1 MSTATATSYRVYG
14 MPLEAKS
21 YDENDDGTLTITGVA
36 STTNK
41 DYANEIVSQEVLESL
56 AKQAPGLNLFRDHN
70 RHYEGGIG
78 AIVDAWVEE
87 NMLWIK
93 AVILKEFASG
103 IKERLDIGMNFGFSI
118 SGFPR
123 KQRTPEGILIVDYD
137 LKEITLTYIPM
148 NWDTYGTVEYKS
160 LNLVASNC
168 LTGACYHA
176 IHDGENMEEKE
187 NTIEEVPEEP
197 VNEKSIAGLSDEQV
211 TQITDLVKNMMNE
224 FVAEFEPRVLETLE
238 SKLEGFA
245 EAAGTKAAEE
255 TAEKILAELKATQ
268 EVEDETEAESDSV
281 EEKDL
286 TNEEDEVTEE
296 EEGTETESES
306 ASEEEEDKAC
316 EEEEVKS
323 EAGIAEPTTEE
334 EEVEEEVEEET
345 EEEEEEVEVLD
356 AKSID
361 KKIHDEIV
369 KQLNEKSIPSKF
381 KKFQDETHKEKTAKA
396 AVKPKRDS
404 FGRNLNYI

>member
-78 AIVDAWVEE
+78 AIVDAWVQE

-286 TNEEDEVTEE
+286 TNEEDEVVEDE
-296 EEGTETESES
+296 ATETEP

-345 EEEEEEVEVLD
+345 EEEEEELEVLD
-356 AKSID
+356 EKSID

>member
-78 AIVDAWVEE
+78 AIVDAWVQE

-286 TNEEDEVTEE
+286 TNEEDEVVED
-296 EEGTETESES
+296 GATETEP

-356 AKSID
+356 EKSID

>member
-1 MSTATATSYRVYG
+1 MSTATTTTSYRVYG
-14 MPLEAKS
+14 MPLDAKS
-21 YDENDDGTLTITGVA
+21 YESNDDGTLTIIGVA

-78 AIVDAWVEE
+78 AIVDAWVQE

-123 KQRTPEGILIVDYD
+123 KQRTPDGILITDYD

-176 IHDGENMEEKE
+176 IHDGENMEKKE
-187 NTIEEVPEEP
+187 NKIKEVPEEP
-197 VNEKSIAGLSDEQV
+197 VKDEKAIAGFSDEQLA
-211 TQITDLVKNMMNE
+211 QITELFKNMMNE
-224 FVAEFEPRVLETLE
+224 YTAEFEPRILENLE
-238 SKLEGFA
+238 SKLESIADASATKSA
-245 EAAGTKAAEE
+245 EAM
-255 TAEKILAELKATQ
+255 AEKIMAEIKATR
-268 EVEDETEAESDSV
+268 EVQDSEEAV

-286 TNEEDEVTEE
+286 TNKEE
-296 EEGTETESES
+296 ESV
-306 ASEEEEDKAC
+306 EDKTEPATEPV

-323 EAGIAEPTTEE
+323 EAGKAEPTTGDVKTDEDIEE
-334 EEVEEEVEEET
+334 KGDCPEDKKSEDEDVYEIEE
-345 EEEEEEVEVLD
+345 
-356 AKSID
+356 KSLNQ
-361 KKIHDEIV
+361 KIHDEIV

>member
-1 MSTATATSYRVYG
+1 MSTATTTTSYKVYG
-14 MPLEAKS
+14 LPLDAKS
-21 YDENDDGTLTITGVA
+21 YESNDDGTLTIIGVA

-56 AKQAPGLNLFRDHN
+56 AQQAPGLNLFRDHN

-78 AIVDAWVEE
+78 AIVEAWVKDKE
-87 NMLWIK
+87 LWIK
-93 AVILKEFASG
+93 ARVLKEFASG

-123 KQRTPEGILIVDYD
+123 KQRTPDGILITDYD

-176 IHDGENMEEKE
+176 IHDGENMENKEEK
-187 NTIEEVPEEP
+187 IEEVPEDP
-197 VNEKSIAGLSDEQV
+197 VKDEKAIAGFSDEQV
-211 TQITDLVKNMMNE
+211 AQITDLVKNMMNE
-224 FVAEFEPRVLETLE
+224 FGAEIEPRILKNIEP
-238 SKLEGFA
+238 KIEGVA
-245 EAAGTKAAEE
+245 EAAGTKAAEKV
-255 TAEKILAELKATQ
+255 ADKILAEIKATNEVQ
-268 EVEDETEAESDSV
+268 EEDEETV

-286 TNEEDEVTEE
+286 TNEEEEVPEE
-296 EEGTETESES
+296 DTETEP

-334 EEVEEEVEEET
+334 EEVEEET

-356 AKSID
+356 EKSID

>member
-1 MSTATATSYRVYG
+1 MSTATTTTSYKVYG
-14 MPLEAKS
+14 LPLDAKS
-21 YDENDDGTLTITGVA
+21 YESNDDGTLTIIGVA

-56 AKQAPGLNLFRDHN
+56 AQQAPGLNLFRDHN

-78 AIVDAWVEE
+78 AIVEAWVKDKE
-87 NMLWIK
+87 LWIK
-93 AVILKEFASG
+93 ARVLKEFASG

-123 KQRTPEGILIVDYD
+123 KQRTPDGILITDYD

-176 IHDGENMEEKE
+176 IHDGENMENKEEK
-187 NTIEEVPEEP
+187 IEEVPEDP
-197 VNEKSIAGLSDEQV
+197 VKDEKAIAGFSDEQV
-211 TQITDLVKNMMNE
+211 AQITDLVKNMMNE
-224 FVAEFEPRVLETLE
+224 FGAEIEPRILENIE
-238 SKLEGFA
+238 PKIEGVA
-245 EAAGTKAAEE
+245 EAAGTKAAEKV
-255 TAEKILAELKATQ
+255 ADKILAEIKATNEVQ
-268 EVEDETEAESDSV
+268 EEDEETV

-286 TNEEDEVTEE
+286 TNEEEEVPEE
-296 EEGTETESES
+296 DTETEP

-334 EEVEEEVEEET
+334 EEVEEET

-356 AKSID
+356 EKSID

>member
-78 AIVDAWVEE
+78 AIVDAWVQE

-286 TNEEDEVTEE
+286 TNEEDEVVEDE
-296 EEGTETESES
+296 ATETEP
-306 ASEEEEDKAC
+306 ASEEEEDKSC

-356 AKSID
+356 EKSID

-381 KKFQDETHKEKTAKA
+381 KKFQDETHKEKTAKV

>member
-21 YDENDDGTLTITGVA
+21 YDENDDGTLTIIGVA

-56 AKQAPGLNLFRDHN
+56 AQQAPGLNLFRDHN

-78 AIVDAWVEE
+78 AIVEAWVKDKE
-87 NMLWIK
+87 LWIK
-93 AVILKEFASG
+93 ARVLKEFASG

-123 KQRTPEGILIVDYD
+123 KQRTPEGILITDYD

-286 TNEEDEVTEE
+286 TNEEDEVVEDE
-296 EEGTETESES
+296 ATETEP

-356 AKSID
+356 EKSID

>member
-78 AIVDAWVEE
+78 AIVDAWVQE

-286 TNEEDEVTEE
+286 TNEEDEVVEDE
-296 EEGTETESES
+296 ATETEP

-334 EEVEEEVEEET
+334 EEVEEEVKEET
-345 EEEEEEVEVLD
+345 EEEEEKVEVLD
-356 AKSID
+356 EKSID

>member
-286 TNEEDEVTEE
+286 TNEEDEVPEE
-296 EEGTETESES
+296 DTETEP

-356 AKSID
+356 EKSID

-369 KQLNEKSIPSKF
+369 KQLNEKSIPSKL
-381 KKFQDETHKEKTAKA
+381 KKFRDETHKEKTAKA

>member
-14 MPLEAKS
+14 LPLDAKS
-21 YDENDDGTLTITGVA
+21 YEPNDDGTLTIIGVA

-78 AIVDAWVEE
+78 AIVEAWVQDNE
-87 NMLWIK
+87 LWIK
-93 AVILKEFASG
+93 ARVLKEYASG

-123 KQRTPEGILIVDYD
+123 KQRTPDGILITDYD

-187 NTIEEVPEEP
+187 NKIEEVPEDP
-197 VNEKSIAGLSDEQV
+197 VEDEKAIAGFSDEQLA
-211 TQITDLVKNMMNE
+211 QITELFKNMMNE
-224 FVAEFEPRVLETLE
+224 YTAEFEPRILENLE
-238 SKLEGFA
+238 SKLESIA
-245 EAAGTKAAEE
+245 DASATKAAEAM
-255 TAEKILAELKATQ
+255 AEKIMAEIKATR
-268 EVEDETEAESDSV
+268 EVQDSEEAV

-286 TNEEDEVTEE
+286 TNEEEE
-296 EEGTETESES
+296 SVEDETEPATEPV
-306 ASEEEEDKAC
+306 

-323 EAGIAEPTTEE
+323 EAGKAEPTTGDVETDEDIEE
-334 EEVEEEVEEET
+334 KEDCPEDKKSEDEDVDEIEEKS
-345 EEEEEEVEVLD
+345 LD
-356 AKSID
+356 Q
-361 KKIHDEIV
+361 KIHDEIV
-369 KQLNEKSIPSKF
+369 KQLNSKSVPSKF
-381 KKFQDETHKEKTAKA
+381 KKFQDETHKKKSP
-396 AVKPKRDS
+396 AVKPKRDVY
-404 FGRNLNYI
+404 GRNLKYV

>member
-14 MPLEAKS
+14 LPLDAKS
-21 YDENDDGTLTITGVA
+21 YEPNDDGTLTIIGVA

-78 AIVDAWVEE
+78 AIVEAWVQDNE
-87 NMLWIK
+87 LWIK
-93 AVILKEFASG
+93 ARVLKEYASG

-123 KQRTPEGILIVDYD
+123 KQRTPDGILITDYD

-187 NTIEEVPEEP
+187 NKIEEVPEDP
-197 VNEKSIAGLSDEQV
+197 VKDEKAIAGFSDEQ
-211 TQITDLVKNMMNE
+211 LV
-224 FVAEFEPRVLETLE
+224 
-238 SKLEGFA
+238 
-245 EAAGTKAAEE
+245 
-255 TAEKILAELKATQ
+255 
-268 EVEDETEAESDSV
+268 
-281 EEKDL
+281 
-286 TNEEDEVTEE
+286 
-296 EEGTETESES
+296 
-306 ASEEEEDKAC
+306 
-316 EEEEVKS
+316 
-323 EAGIAEPTTEE
+323 
-334 EEVEEEVEEET
+334 
-345 EEEEEEVEVLD
+345 
-356 AKSID
+356 
-361 KKIHDEIV
+361 
-369 KQLNEKSIPSKF
+369 
-381 KKFQDETHKEKTAKA
+381 
-396 AVKPKRDS
+396 
-404 FGRNLNYI
+404 

>member
-78 AIVDAWVEE
+78 AIVDAWVQE

-286 TNEEDEVTEE
+286 TNEEDEVVEDE
-296 EEGTETESES
+296 ATETEP

-356 AKSID
+356 EKSID

>member
-78 AIVDAWVEE
+78 VIVDAWVQE

-286 TNEEDEVTEE
+286 TNEEDEVVEDEATENE
-296 EEGTETESES
+296 P

-356 AKSID
+356 EKSID

>member
-21 YDENDDGTLTITGVA
+21 YESNDDGTLTITGVA

-56 AKQAPGLNLFRDHN
+56 AQQAPGLNLFRDHN

-78 AIVDAWVEE
+78 AIVDAWVKD
-87 NMLWIK
+87 NSLWIK
-93 AVILKEFASG
+93 AVILAEYAKG

-123 KQRTPEGILIVDYD
+123 KQRTPEGILITDYD

-176 IHDGENMEEKE
+176 IQNDGVTMEEKE
-187 NTIEEVPEEP
+187 EKIEEVPEEP
-197 VNEKSIAGLSDEQV
+197 VTDEKASAGFSDEQV
-211 TQITDLVKNMMNE
+211 AQITDIVKNMMNE
-224 FVAEFEPRVLETLE
+224 FVAEFEPRILENIE
-238 SKLEGFA
+238 PKIEGVA
-245 EAAGTKAAEE
+245 EAAGTKAAEKV
-255 TAEKILAELKATQ
+255 ADKIIAELKATKEVQ
-268 EVEDETEAESDSV
+268 EEESV

-286 TNEEDEVTEE
+286 TEEEDEVTEKDA
-296 EEGTETESES
+296 TDSES
-306 ASEEEEDKAC
+306 APEEEKAC
-316 EEEEVKS
+316 EEEVDVKS

-334 EEVEEEVEEET
+334 ESDVEGEVTTET
-345 EEEEEEVEVLD
+345 EEEEEEVDVLD
-356 AKSID
+356 EKAID

>member
-78 AIVDAWVEE
+78 AIVDAWVQE

-224 FVAEFEPRVLETLE
+224 FVTEFEPRVLETLE

-286 TNEEDEVTEE
+286 TNEEDEVPEE
-296 EEGTETESES
+296 DTETEP

-356 AKSID
+356 EKSID

>member
-1 MSTATATSYRVYG
+1 MSTATTTTSYKVYG
-14 MPLEAKS
+14 LPLDAKS
-21 YDENDDGTLTITGVA
+21 YESNDDGTLTIIGVA

-56 AKQAPGLNLFRDHN
+56 AQQAPGLNLFRDHN

-78 AIVDAWVEE
+78 AIVEAWVKDKE
-87 NMLWIK
+87 LWIK
-93 AVILKEFASG
+93 ARVLKEFASG

-123 KQRTPEGILIVDYD
+123 KQRTPDGILITDYD

-176 IHDGENMEEKE
+176 IHDGENMENKEEK
-187 NTIEEVPEEP
+187 IEEVPEDP
-197 VNEKSIAGLSDEQV
+197 VKDEKAIAGFSDEQV
-211 TQITDLVKNMMNE
+211 AQITDLVKNMMNE
-224 FVAEFEPRVLETLE
+224 FGAEIEPRILENIE
-238 SKLEGFA
+238 PKIEGVA
-245 EAAGTKAAEE
+245 EAAGTKAAEKV
-255 TAEKILAELKATQ
+255 ADKILAEIKATNEVQ
-268 EVEDETEAESDSV
+268 EEDEETV

-286 TNEEDEVTEE
+286 TNEEDEVVEDE
-296 EEGTETESES
+296 ATETEP

-334 EEVEEEVEEET
+334 EEVEEKT

-356 AKSID
+356 EKSID

-396 AVKPKRDS
+396 VVKPKRDS

>member
-78 AIVDAWVEE
+78 AIVDAWVQE

-286 TNEEDEVTEE
+286 TNEEDEVVEDE
-296 EEGTETESES
+296 ATETEP

-345 EEEEEEVEVLD
+345 EEDEEEVEVLD
-356 AKSID
+356 EKSID